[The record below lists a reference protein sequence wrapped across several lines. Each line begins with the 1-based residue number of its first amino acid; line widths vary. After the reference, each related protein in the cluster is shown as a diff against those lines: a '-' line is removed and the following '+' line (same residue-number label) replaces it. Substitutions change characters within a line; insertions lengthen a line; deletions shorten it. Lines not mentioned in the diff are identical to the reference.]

1 MQQKFKTLRI
11 LVADFLLNLLGV
23 ISIIFLSY
31 LGGELVGKLKLPNVL
46 EWGFQKAGEMNRA
59 GSTKMPSQEG

>member
-1 MQQKFKTLRI
+1 MI
-11 LVADFLLNLLGV
+11 LVADFLLNLLGI

-46 EWGFQKAGEMNRA
+46 EWASRRQAK
-59 GSTKMPSQEG
+59 